1 MMIIED
7 TRTLST
13 ARKLELMADELG
25 VNFQELV
32 EEDARIKIAEAE
44 AKEAA
49 RIEAERKDQE
59 AAAARAR
66 DMLARL
72 TTAGVVVAFVDGEY
86 VKDIQCPHGGEMAL
100 APVALKALRTR
111 QVFGGTRMLPG
122 QASTD
127 AVGALAAERVVS
139 VPCTCEKGAHEVR
152 LFISSAPMV
161 Q

>member
-59 AAAARAR
+59 AAAARAC

-86 VKDIQCPHGGEMAL
+86 VKDIRCPHGGEMAL

-127 AVGALAAERVVS
+127 AAGALAAERTVS

-152 LFISSAPMV
+152 LFISSAPVV